1 MDRYRTHSA
10 ISHQLADM
18 VENYCQRKGITL
30 FTDSDSDSIS
40 HVDRVFVNVMEEM
53 LEENNDA
60 DDCRFYALCNE
71 YRSNSLKKIPL
82 ETAEQMF
89 VLFCSLYKKQ
99 NKAQQDEERSV
110 D

>member
-30 FTDSDSDSIS
+30 FKDSDSDSIS

-53 LEENNDA
+53 LEGNNDA

>member
-53 LEENNDA
+53 LEGNNDA

-82 ETAEQMF
+82 DSVYMR
-89 VLFCSLYKKQ
+89 SSQ
-99 NKAQQDEERSV
+99 NSQPNSDTPDVNSRKER
-110 D
+110 

>member
-18 VENYCQRKGITL
+18 AENYCQRKGITL

-53 LEENNDA
+53 LEGNNSA
-60 DDCRFYALCNE
+60 DDCKFYALCNE
-71 YRSNSLKKIPL
+71 YRSISLKKIPL
-82 ETAEQMF
+82 ETAEKMF

-99 NKAQQDEERSV
+99 STAG
-110 D
+110 

>member
-40 HVDRVFVNVMEEM
+40 HVDRVFVNVMEKM
-53 LEENNDA
+53 LEGNNDA

>member
-1 MDRYRTHSA
+1 
-10 ISHQLADM
+10 M

-53 LEENNDA
+53 LEGNNDA

>member
-18 VENYCQRKGITL
+18 AENYCQRKGITL

-53 LEENNDA
+53 LEGNNDA

-89 VLFCSLYKKQ
+89 VLFCSLYKAQ
-99 NKAQQDEERSV
+99 NKAQQDEERNAN
-110 D
+110 

>member
-53 LEENNDA
+53 LEGNNDA